1 MLRSYLFLGVA
12 KNRRGVIGQYYDAK
26 TRCYVNAGAGR
37 GLSLRIG
44 LGIGL
49 GLDILR
55 HYADI
60 RRQQHS
66 AGRRVIV
73 LANEAAPV
81 ISSRSA
87 GINIAPGFSIVVLA
101 NDAAPVFSTNPL
113 NIFSLIATTITITY
127 S

>member
-1 MLRSYLFLGVA
+1 MPFLCFFFRTSKYFYGFYGQVILDRILRTVG
-12 KNRRGVIGQYYDAK
+12 NP
-26 TRCYVNAGAGR
+26 
-37 GLSLRIG
+37 
-44 LGIGL
+44 

-101 NDAAPVFSTNPL
+101 NDAAPGISSRRRAGF
-113 NIFSLIATTITITY
+113 
-127 S
+127 